1 MKYPSKLSHEEE
13 DENVSAESSE
23 FMTHAGVRITES
35 AHRTLKK
42 REKTHSPQFSSN
54 PFSRWRQKQTIKK
67 QYAAAKTGR
76 NLAETIPTVAM
87 LKETIQK
94 KAKREE
100 FFKQHSKGFFYLLLF
115 AFLAV
120 FLLNLA
126 SSCSVLVEGGI
137 SGIGITT
144 YPSADADM
152 LSAEAQYCALED
164 SLQRYLNTYESTH
177 SYDEYH
183 YDLDVIG
190 HDPYN
195 LISMITALVDGEW
208 TADEIGDIL
217 ALLFEHQYTLT
228 ETVESERRYRTEIRR
243 DENGDIYRVR
253 VPYTYYICTVTLEN
267 TDLSHLSAVL
277 MNEEQRSMYAMYMAT
292 LGNRP
297 DLFPDSSYIGKYVD
311 GTYIKYE
318 YPPEVL
324 EDEVFAAMIEE
335 AEKYLGYPYVWGGSS
350 PSTSFDCSGFVSW
363 VLNHSGWD
371 VGRQTANSLLGI
383 CTPITT
389 AKARPGDL
397 IFFEGTYDTNGAS
410 HVGIYVG
417 DGMMLHCGDP
427 IQYTSINTSYWQQ
440 HFLTFAR
447 LP

>member
-1 MKYPSKLSHEEE
+1 MKHPSKLNHEEE
-13 DENVSAESSE
+13 DENVEVESVD
-23 FMTHAGVRITES
+23 TVTTTGVRVTAS
-35 AHRTLKK
+35 AHRTVSKQ
-42 REKTHSPQFSSN
+42 EKSRDPQFSSN
-54 PFSRWRQKQTIKK
+54 PFSRRQQKQTIKK
-67 QYAAAKTGR
+67 QYASKKTAAPTPDI
-76 NLAETIPTVAM
+76 LETAREAVHYPEKRKVFF
-87 LKETIQK
+87 QK
-94 KAKREE
+94 
-100 FFKQHSKGFFYLLLF
+100 HSKGFLYLLIF
-115 AFLAV
+115 AFLSL

-126 SSCSVLVEGGI
+126 SSCSMLIEGGI

-152 LSAEAQYCALED
+152 LSAETQYCAMES
-164 SLQRYLNTYESTH
+164 SLQRYLNSYESTH
-177 SYDEYH
+177 SYNEYH

-195 LISMITALVDGEW
+195 LISMITALMGGEW
-208 TADEIGDIL
+208 SANEIGDIL
-217 ALLFEHQYTLT
+217 NLLFENQYILT
-228 ETVESERRYRTEIRR
+228 ETVEAERRYRTEIRE
-243 DENGDIYRVR
+243 DENGDTYRVR
-253 VPYTYYICTVTLEN
+253 VPYTYYICTVTLKN

-297 DLFPDSSYIGKYVD
+297 DLFPDSAYIGKYVD
-311 GTYIKYE
+311 GEYIKYE

-324 EDEVFAAMIEE
+324 EDEVFAAMITE
-335 AEKYLGYPYVWGGSS
+335 AEKYLGYPYIWGGSS

-363 VLNHSGWD
+363 VLNHSGWS
-371 VGRQTANSLLGI
+371 VGRQTANSLLGL
-383 CTPITT
+383 CTPITRSN
-389 AKARPGDL
+389 ARPGDL

-417 DGMMLHCGDP
+417 DNTMIHCGDP
-427 IQYTSINTSYWQQ
+427 IQYTRINTSYWQR